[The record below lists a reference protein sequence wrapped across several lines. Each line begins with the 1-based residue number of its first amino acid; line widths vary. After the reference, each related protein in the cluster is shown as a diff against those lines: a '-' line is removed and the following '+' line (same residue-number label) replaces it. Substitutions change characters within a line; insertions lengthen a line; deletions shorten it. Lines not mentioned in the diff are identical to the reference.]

1 MGFTGTVCDVLPP
14 APPLC
19 WRGFK
24 GTGVDGREELE
35 WMKLS
40 GGKRE
45 IEAVCESWV
54 GGLIG
59 YLTWKL
65 RSALGLVEMPDGE
78 MDEDIMALEQGDES
92 GYIESAVEET
102 GLTAA
107 AAEVME
113 REALG
118 WDGDHES
125 YVVRELEEDILALG
139 DDEVN
144 QSDEDILDLAN
155 KEKQS
160 DEDILDLDDDMSLD
174 DLDMDIDGISDI

>member
-1 MGFTGTVCDVLPP
+1 MRVS
-14 APPLC
+14 
-19 WRGFK
+19 R
-24 GTGVDGREELE
+24 R
-35 WMKLS
+35 
-40 GGKRE
+40 KRE

-92 GYIESAVEET
+92 GYFESTVEEA

-107 AAEVME
+107 DDEVME
-113 REALG
+113 RESLE

-125 YVVRELEEDILALG
+125 CVVRELEEDILALG

-144 QSDEDILDLAN
+144 PFDEDILDLVD
-155 KEKQS
+155 EKAKQR
-160 DEDILDLDDDMSLD
+160 DEDILDLDDDMALD